1 MPEQKGEYS
10 DMMEIEKPKI
20 LCEENADGSYAKFIV
35 EPLERGNGNTLG
47 NALRRVLL
55 SGLPGA
61 AVVGIKIEGVKHEFS
76 TIPGVVEDVAEIILN
91 IKNIN
96 IKTATTD
103 REFACTLKLN
113 KYEAGVVTAADIEL
127 NSDVEIMNPEQYICT
142 IDEGGKFE
150 MELTIGRGRGYVPCT
165 QNARP
170 DMPIGYIA
178 IDSIYTPVKKAN
190 YEVTATRVGQKIDY
204 DKLTLEV
211 WTDGAMSA
219 KEVVSLSAK
228 VIEDHIKLFVNMSD
242 TISNIDIL
250 VCPPDDLQKRNL
262 DKNIEDMDLSV
273 RSFNCLKRAGI
284 NTVEDLTRRTE
295 EDMLKVRNLGRKSLD
310 EVIAKLHSYGLDL
323 KGAED

>member
-1 MPEQKGEYS
+1 
-10 DMMEIEKPKI
+10 MMEIEKPKI
-20 LCEENADGSYAKFIV
+20 ICDENADGSFARFTV

-55 SGLPGA
+55 SSLPGA

-103 REFACTLKLN
+103 RDFTSVIKLN
-113 KYEAGVVTAADIEL
+113 KYEAGVVTAADIVT
-127 NSDVEIMNPEQYICT
+127 NSDIEILNPEQRICT
-142 IDEGGKFE
+142 LDEGGKLE
-150 MELTIGRGRGYVPCT
+150 MELTVARGRGYVRSEL
-165 QNARP
+165 NKRP

-178 IDSIYTPVKKAN
+178 IDSIFTPVKKAN
-190 YEVTATRVGQKIDY
+190 YEVMATRVGQNIDY
-204 DKLTLEV
+204 DRLVLEV
-211 WTDGAMSA
+211 WTDGTMSA

-228 VIEDHIKLFVNMSD
+228 IIEDHIKLFVDMSD
-242 TISNIDIL
+242 AISSMSIL
-250 VCPPDDLQKRNL
+250 VNPEEDKHKKVL
-262 DKNIEDMDLSV
+262 DMNIEDMDLSV

-284 NTVEDLTRRTE
+284 NTVEDLTKRTE
-295 EDMLKVRNLGRKSLD
+295 DDMLKVRNLGRKSLD

-323 KGAED
+323 KGIEE